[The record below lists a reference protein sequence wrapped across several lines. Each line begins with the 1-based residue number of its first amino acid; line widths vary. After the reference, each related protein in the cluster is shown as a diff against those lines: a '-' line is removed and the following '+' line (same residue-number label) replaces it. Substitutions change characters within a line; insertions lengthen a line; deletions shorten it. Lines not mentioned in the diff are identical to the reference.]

1 MRRPRLW
8 PAPALVL
15 VVGLTA
21 FPVAPLRAQ
30 TAVGDSAE
38 FAAWRQ
44 VQKEDIDGMRKKFM
58 ALAKA
63 VPADKLAWRPMEGTR
78 SFREVFAHIAAE
90 GNTETA
96 MFGRPLPAGSLA
108 DFDAEEA
115 RVKKLTDDQ
124 LIAVMDRAMQSL
136 STTLGGLSRAT
147 INTPSQVLRTEHPAP
162 RGDDLYPQRPAR
174 TSGPV
179 GGVCPDELDRAAVD
193 QEGVRRRG
201 GLRPAGGLVPS
212 HRAITP
218 GPGLHRSAGSRR

>member
-1 MRRPRLW
+1 
-8 PAPALVL
+8 VL
-15 VVGLTA
+15 GLTG
-21 FPVAPLRAQ
+21 FPGAPLRAQ

-44 VQKEDIDGMRKKFM
+44 VQKQDIDGLRKKFM

-63 VPADKLAWRPMEGTR
+63 VPADKLSWRPMEGTR

-115 RVKKLTDDQ
+115 RLKKLPDGE

-136 STTLGGLSRAT
+136 SATLGGLLRAT
-147 INTPSQVLRTEHPAP
+147 INTPITYYGQSTLPRVATTYTLNDLHEHLGQLVA
-162 RGDDLYPQRPAR
+162 YAR
-174 TSGPV
+174 VNTI
-179 GGVCPDELDRAAVD
+179 
-193 QEGVRRRG
+193 
-201 GLRPAGGLVPS
+201 VPPWS
-212 HRAITP
+212 KK
-218 GPGLHRSAGSRR
+218 G

>member
-1 MRRPRLW
+1 
-8 PAPALVL
+8 

-21 FPVAPLRAQ
+21 FPGAPLRAQ
-30 TAVGDSAE
+30 TTVGDSAE

-44 VQKEDIDGMRKKFM
+44 VQKEDIDGLRKKFM

-63 VPADKLAWRPMEGTR
+63 VPADKLTWRPMEGTR
-78 SFREVFAHIAAE
+78 SFREVLAHVAAE

-115 RVKKLTDDQ
+115 RLKQLTDDQ

-147 INTPSQVLRTEHPAP
+147 INTPIRYYGQSTLP
-162 RGDDLYPQRPAR
+162 RVAATYTLDDLHEHLGQLVAYAR
-174 TSGPV
+174 MNSI
-179 GGVCPDELDRAAVD
+179 
-193 QEGVRRRG
+193 
-201 GLRPAGGLVPS
+201 VP
-212 HRAITP
+212 P
-218 GPGLHRSAGSRR
+218 WSRKG